1 MCALHN
7 AGGPGLSGP
16 PDADFRAGVNFAFTL
31 YPSFTEGLRLFNTE
45 QWGRVYS
52 VGGPGSTAVFLS
64 ASGVRGLAAGRF
76 PLLSAARFTRASQV
90 RFLSRVTL
98 PKRGAFDARA
108 ERLGLI

>member
-45 QWGRVYS
+45 QWGECTLS
-52 VGGPGSTAVFLS
+52 VDLGALPSFSQL
-64 ASGVRGLAAGRF
+64 
-76 PLLSAARFTRASQV
+76 PESAA
-90 RFLSRVTL
+90 
-98 PKRGAFDARA
+98 
-108 ERLGLI
+108 